1 MANRGNSDEIVLSCP
16 PRWVWLLA
24 GIAIGIFVS
33 ILFYIQMLAPGTQST
48 SIQDAPSTAQSPETV
63 PANNNADVKNTKV
76 AEESQSDE
84 SRIRE
89 PGRYLLEVGSFSDEQ
104 NANGMKDYLVSL
116 DIPAKVEQTNLGE
129 EGRWYQVQVGPL
141 SDLDKLNEIRDKLAA
156 NNISAK
162 IRKF

>member
-1 MANRGNSDEIVLSCP
+1 MANQGNSDGIVLSCP

-33 ILFYIQMLAPGTQST
+33 FLFYIQMLAPGTQST
-48 SIQDAPSTAQSPETV
+48 SIQDTPSTAQSPATV
-63 PANNNADVKNTKV
+63 PANAEV

-89 PGRYLLEVGSFSDEQ
+89 PGRYLLQVGSFSDEQ

-141 SDLDKLNEIRDKLAA
+141 SDLDKLNEIRDKLEA

-162 IRKF
+162 IHKF